1 MTSNTIRALTPTAI
15 KYLLTLSQLCTPGKG
30 ARCVA
35 VAERLGVSKPSVHS
49 MVRNLSALGLV
60 QKEPYGIVY
69 LTDEGRDAA
78 ALYETCYA
86 PLCQRIRETLGLEED
101 ACINAACAVLAQ
113 VPDQLDELARRL
125 A

>member
-1 MTSNTIRALTPTAI
+1 MTSNPIRALTPTAI
-15 KYLLTLSQLCTPGKG
+15 KYLLTLSQLCAPGKG
-30 ARCVA
+30 ARCVT

-69 LTDEGRDAA
+69 LTGEGRDAA

-86 PLCQRIRETLGLEED
+86 PLCQRIRETLGLEEE
-101 ACINAACAVLAQ
+101 ACINVACAVLAQ

-125 A
+125 S